1 MITDRINLSDVKN
14 LVQKFLTYELT
25 EYNSDFGRCIENINF
40 YDKFPEDLVESRT
53 EWEDLKEMLIQAH
66 WTVIELLD
74 IIEKMSQKEE
84 NTK

>member
-14 LVQKFLTYELT
+14 LVQKYLNYDLT
-25 EYNSDFGRCIENINF
+25 EYNSDLGRCIGNINF

-53 EWEDLKEMLIQAH
+53 EWEDLKEMLIQAY

-74 IIEKMSQKEE
+74 IIEKMSQKKEQ
-84 NTK
+84 

>member
-1 MITDRINLSDVKN
+1 MMNDRINLSDVKN
-14 LVQKFLTYELT
+14 LVQKYLNYELT

-74 IIEKMSQKEE
+74 IIEKMSQKEGG
-84 NTK
+84 TK

>member
-1 MITDRINLSDVKN
+1 MIADRINLSDVKE
-14 LVQKFLTYELT
+14 LVQKFLNYELT
-25 EYNSDFGRCIENINF
+25 EYSSDFGRCIGNINF

-74 IIEKMSQKEE
+74 IIEKMSQKEG